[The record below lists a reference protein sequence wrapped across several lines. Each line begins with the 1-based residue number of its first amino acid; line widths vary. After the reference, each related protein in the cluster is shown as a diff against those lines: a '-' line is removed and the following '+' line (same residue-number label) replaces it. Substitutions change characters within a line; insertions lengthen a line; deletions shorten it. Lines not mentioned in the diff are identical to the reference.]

1 MFTFFKFPAALGILI
16 ACHDQILV
24 YALAGG
30 ASKGGCISVTGSTL
44 DPIGSKE
51 KGLGLSPG
59 VVVVRGAFGSP
70 LLHECLVSVFFRV
83 CHFDLPHSLVSG
95 TWGIV

>member
-1 MFTFFKFPAALGILI
+1 MEPSIPINGVGWIPLDVMFTFKFPAALGILI

-30 ASKGGCISVTGSTL
+30 ASKGGCISVTGLTL

-51 KGLGLSPG
+51 KGLGLNPG
-59 VVVVRGAFGSP
+59 
-70 LLHECLVSVFFRV
+70 L
-83 CHFDLPHSLVSG
+83 
-95 TWGIV
+95 